1 MKLSQTTARTGKMK
15 SQHREATLSVFTLC
29 IVKAQDKPRLNIIL
43 EQVIALSSTELTH
56 IVHLFTSVPYLIVM
70 ICQGRGCRVM
80 VLNLLSTLSAATS
93 K

>member
-29 IVKAQDKPRLNIIL
+29 IVKAQDKPRLNIL